1 MTLVSSRNENFL
13 RKWKFFPLRPRRY
26 ADVVLPTLE
35 LKSVGVFYIGV
46 FHKLP
51 LNTDKNTQHVML

>member
-1 MTLVSSRNENFL
+1 MTPVSSRNENFL
-13 RKWKFFPLRPRRY
+13 RKWKFFPHRSHRF

-35 LKSVGVFYIGV
+35 LKSVGVFYIDV

-51 LNTDKNTQHVML
+51 LNTEKGTQHVML